1 MPLIPS
7 LFERVPGDKF
17 EPSAGSPDVAE
28 DFRGVTLAAPTR
40 VILADGV
47 TFPVCGTY
55 RVSGRFFN
63 RFSSFVNEIV
73 VVAVD
78 TSTHAPRVMNLLQQ
92 GFDPVKTGFDPSAP
106 DFEQIV
112 VTGWFNVDLFTWMPS
127 LPRGPGRYTVFA
139 TVGDVVSNVVTV
151 EIVAP

>member
-7 LFERVPGDKF
+7 LFERVPSDKF
-17 EPSAGSPDVAE
+17 EPSAGSPAVED
-28 DFRGVTLAAPTR
+28 DFRGILLAAPTR

-63 RFSSFVNEIV
+63 RFTSFVNEIV

-78 TSTHAPRVMNLLQQ
+78 TSTHAPRVTNLLRE
-92 GFDPVKTGFDPSAP
+92 GLEPVGSGFDPSAP

-112 VTGWFNVDLFTWMPS
+112 ITGWFNIDLFTRMPS
-127 LPRGPGRYTVFA
+127 LPRAAGGYTVFA
-139 TVGDVVSNVVTV
+139 TVGDVVSNALTV

>member
-7 LFERVPGDKF
+7 LFERVPGDRF

-28 DFRGVTLAAPTR
+28 DFRGISLAAPTR

-47 TFPVCGTY
+47 MLPVCGTY
-55 RVSGRFFN
+55 QVSGRFFN
-63 RFSSFVNEIV
+63 RFRSFVNQIV

-78 TSTHAPRVMNLLQQ
+78 AEAHAPRAINLLRE
-92 GFDPVKTGFDPSAP
+92 GFEPVASGFDPSSP
-106 DFEQIV
+106 DFDQIV
-112 VTGWFNVDLFTWMPS
+112 VTGWFNVDLFTWMS
-127 LPRGPGRYTVFA
+127 GFPRGPGRHHVFA

-151 EIVAP
+151 EIAEP